1 MGSGRVRPLELILG
15 VGGSLIVL
23 AVLLAK
29 PPWWEGLAI
38 VLATLLPAGLVLYG
52 AAAARRERATHAAE
66 RETQRQRESLA
77 RETEETSRS
86 RAELQGRLSELT
98 ALNQVAAA
106 VSSTLDLDGLLD
118 AALAAIVGHLPFDR
132 ALVLLVDDDAGVL
145 TGGRAIGGGPEAQ
158 ALVGEVR
165 LPLDQIDSTLVQLA
179 LADGPLVF
187 RDLQDDVYEPNRV
200 FARALEVTSFVGTPL
215 QTKGRTVGVLAV
227 DNRLSGREVERSMG
241 PLLYTV
247 GNLLAAAVENARLY
261 GEIESQNREL
271 EERVARRTAQLA
283 EATEEAQAARATA
296 EAMSATKSEFLANV
310 SHELRTPLTSVV
322 GFTKIVRKRL
332 DEVVLPAL
340 SGARAAASS
349 PDDPRLD
356 RAVQQVGDNL
366 DIVVTEGERLSALIN
381 DVLDLEKIE
390 AGKMEFRH
398 ERVDVGRVVERATDA
413 TSALFETSGLELRR
427 EVATDLPAVEG
438 DPHRLAQVVINLL
451 SNAVTFT
458 PSGSVTVRAGAA
470 DDGATIVVSVT
481 DTGTGIAPED
491 QDRVFEQFA
500 QAGDTLSETPRG
512 TGLGLS
518 ICRQI
523 VEHHGGRI
531 WLESEPGS
539 GSTFSFSLPVA
550 VMSAVPAE
558 A

>member
-1 MGSGRVRPLELILG
+1 MGSARVRPIELIVG
-15 VGGSLIVL
+15 VGGSLVVL

-29 PPWWEGLAI
+29 PPWWEAVAI

-52 AAAARRERATHAAE
+52 AAAARRAHVAQAAE
-66 RETQRQRESLA
+66 REARRQREGLA
-77 RETEETSRS
+77 REAEETNRS
-86 RAELQGRLSELT
+86 RAELQGRLSELV

-106 VSSTLDLDGLLD
+106 VSSTLDLDELLD

-145 TGGRAIGGGPEAQ
+145 CGGRSIGGDAAAQ
-158 ALVGEVR
+158 ALVADVR

-187 RDLQDDVYEPNRV
+187 RDVQDDAFEPNRV
-200 FARALEVTSFVGTPL
+200 FARALEVSSFLGTPL

-227 DNRLSGREVERSMG
+227 DNRLSGRELERSMG
-241 PLLYTV
+241 PILSTV

-261 GEIESQNREL
+261 GEIEAQNREL

-310 SHELRTPLTSVV
+310 SHELRTPLTSVL

-332 DEVVLPAL
+332 DEIVLPAL
-340 SGARAAASS
+340 AGARQTAAAT
-349 PDDPRLD
+349 DDPRLD
-356 RAVQQVGDNL
+356 RAVRQVGDNL
-366 DIVVTEGERLSALIN
+366 DIVVAEGERLTALIN

-390 AGKMEFRH
+390 AGRMEFRH
-398 ERVDVGRVVERATDA
+398 ERVDVAEVVDRATAA
-413 TSALFETSGLELRR
+413 TAPLFETSGLELRR
-427 EVATDLPAVEG
+427 DVNPDLPPVEG

-451 SNAVTFT
+451 SNAVKFT
-458 PSGSVTVRAGAA
+458 PQGSVTVRAAAA
-470 DDGATIVVSVT
+470 DGAGVVVSVA
-481 DTGTGIAPED
+481 DTGTGIPPED
-491 QDRVFEQFA
+491 QGRVFEQFA

-531 WLESEPGS
+531 WLESEPGK

-550 VMSAVPAE
+550 VAASTPIE